1 MPDEIEQLGRLA
13 AAGRDHF
20 DRLKELDPR
29 YLTGMVEPVLSA
41 AIGHIYPKIE
51 RLHIFSAN
59 TRRATL
65 RVTHYTSLSAAR
77 SMLMA
82 LSTGQGASFRLYD
95 TAHSNDPDE
104 GNYLVKALS
113 SDKGYGWLAAG
124 NIVGHAY
131 VTSFVGPEE
140 RDMSDELFLWR
151 TYGKE
156 GSGCSFTL
164 NASSGMLRRVRYGS
178 NGVDDAKSLLRP
190 ILEAVAPL
198 AQAREDFGKTLS
210 RVIWQNLE
218 GVRYLYK
225 HEAYKFE
232 KEYRVVILEQ
242 SPNVDPGLVHFEP
255 CESNGSLVQVRHYY
269 ELDEL
274 ALEKT
279 MTSRSFLNV
288 GPSVTDKYSV
298 RLYLESLKQQALS
311 MGHISYEFEIGVS
324 EIPYNKR

>member
-1 MPDEIEQLGRLA
+1 MPDEIEQLARLVS
-13 AAGRDHF
+13 AGREQF
-20 DRLKELDPR
+20 DRFKVLDPR
-29 YLTGMVEPVLSA
+29 YVTGMVKPVLSA
-41 AIGHIYPKIE
+41 AIRDIYPKIE
-51 RLHIFSAN
+51 RLHIIYAEARQA
-59 TRRATL
+59 TR
-65 RVTHYTSLSAAR
+65 RVTHYTSLPAAK

-104 GNYLVKALS
+104 GNYLAKALS
-113 SDKGYGWLAAG
+113 YDKGYGWLAEG

-131 VTSFVGPEE
+131 VTSFVGDEE

-156 GSGCSFTL
+156 GSGSSFTL
-164 NASSGMLRRVRYGS
+164 NVSSRLLRQVRYGP

-190 ILEAVAPL
+190 TLEAVAPL

-210 RVIWQNLE
+210 DVIWRNLD

-232 KEYRVVILEQ
+232 KEYRVVILDQ
-242 SPNVDPGLVHFEP
+242 PPNVDPGLVRFEP
-255 CESNGSLVQVRHYY
+255 CESDGSLVQVRHYY
-269 ELDEL
+269 ELADL
-274 ALEKT
+274 ALRKT
-279 MTSRSFLNV
+279 MTSGSILNV

-298 RLYLESLKQQALS
+298 RLYLESLKRQALS

-324 EIPYNKR
+324 DISYNNR